1 MMDRCLRVLLLSMA
15 AWAALPGGVATA
27 EDYAKEQ
34 VQQQQ
39 NQPLNNQP
47 VWKEVRS
54 GAPQVTQIRGIET
67 DVLVQPMGETWR
79 QIRNGPIKI
88 YGATLLV
95 IVLAA
100 ISLFYLRKGE
110 IRLHGTPTGRLIL
123 RFTSWERLVHWGTAI
138 SFSILALSGL
148 IILFGRHILLPIF
161 GLTLFSWLAIL
172 CKNLHNFTGPAFI
185 IFLVLL
191 IGTFVRNNFP
201 EKGDLRWLLSF
212 GGLFSGK
219 ETPSGKFNAGEK
231 LWFWGGALTL
241 GSIVAVS
248 GLVLDFPNFDQ
259 GRETMQIAHMI
270 HAVAALCMMA
280 AACGHIYMGTLGM
293 QGAYEAMRY
302 GVVDET
308 WAKEHHEYWYEAM
321 KSAQANG
328 GRGGSAPLP
337 GVAQR
342 EF

>member
-1 MMDRCLRVLLLSMA
+1 MMDRCIRALLLAVA
-15 AWAALPGGVATA
+15 AVAALPGVAAGA

-39 NQPLNNQP
+39 AQPLNNQP

-54 GAPQVTQIRGIET
+54 GEPQITQIRGIET
-67 DVLVQPMGETWR
+67 NVLVQPQGETWR
-79 QIRNGPIKI
+79 QVRNGPIKI

-95 IVLAA
+95 VILAA
-100 ISLFYLRKGE
+100 IGIFYARKGE
-110 IRLHGTPTGRLIL
+110 LKLHGSPTGRMIL
-123 RFTSWERLVHWGTAI
+123 RFTNWERLVHWGTAI
-138 SFSILALSGL
+138 SFSILAISGL
-148 IILFGRHILLPIF
+148 IILFGRTIVLPLL
-161 GLTLFSWLAIL
+161 GLTIFSWLAIL
-172 CKNLHNFTGPAFI
+172 AKNLHNFVGPVFVV
-185 IFLVLL
+185 FLVLL
-191 IGTFVRNNFP
+191 IVTFIRNNFP
-201 EKGDLRWLLSF
+201 QKGDLRWILSF

-231 LWFWGGALTL
+231 LWFWGGALML
-241 GSIVAVS
+241 GSIVAAS
-248 GLVLDFPNFDQ
+248 GLVLDFPNFGQ
-259 GRETMQIAHMI
+259 GREIMQYANVI
-270 HAVAALCMMA
+270 HATAALLMMA
-280 AACGHIYMGTLGM
+280 AACGHIYMGTIGM

-328 GRGGSAPLP
+328 GRGGSAPLA

-342 EF
+342 EL

>member
-1 MMDRCLRVLLLSMA
+1 MLDRGLRVLVLA
-15 AWAALPGGVATA
+15 AAALTMLPSAAAGA

-54 GAPQVTQIRGIET
+54 GAPQTTQVRGIET

-79 QIRNGPIKI
+79 QVRNGPVKL
-88 YGATLLV
+88 YGGTLLV

-100 ISLFYLRKGE
+100 IALFYIRKGE
-110 IRLHGTPTGRLIL
+110 IKLHGTPTGRLML
-123 RFTSWERLVHWGTAI
+123 RFTNWERLVHWGTAI

-148 IILFGRHILLPIF
+148 IILFGRHILLPVF

-172 CKNLHNFTGPAFI
+172 SKNLHNFTGPAFI

-259 GRETMQIAHMI
+259 TRETMQTAHVI
-270 HAVAALCMMA
+270 HVVAALFMMA
-280 AACGHIYMGTLGM
+280 AALGHIYMGTLGM

-321 KSAQANG
+321 KSAQAHG